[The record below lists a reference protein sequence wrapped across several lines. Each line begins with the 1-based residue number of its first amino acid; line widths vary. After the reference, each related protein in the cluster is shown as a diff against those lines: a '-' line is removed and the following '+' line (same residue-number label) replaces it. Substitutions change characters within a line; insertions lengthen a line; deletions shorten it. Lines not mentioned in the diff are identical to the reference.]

1 MRVKIV
7 ARLIAVAVFVLCGA
21 AKGEVVTFRFTGS
34 VTSGS
39 YMAAPGSPIT
49 GTFSYETSHNERRK
63 DLPPGYNRTYAD
75 YGFTTPFNMSASTN
89 GHAIATDGMNVAV
102 FNNNGGADMVTVSAY
117 PAIVD
122 GTTYAA
128 GSFGLV
134 LVTASGNTGVLHN
147 THLPRSYDVSQF
159 DRGLSYGHLQT
170 DGSQTGQLLQFT
182 IDAID
187 VVTP

>member
-1 MRVKIV
+1 MR
-7 ARLIAVAVFVLCGA
+7 
-21 AKGEVVTFRFTGS
+21 
-34 VTSGS
+34 
-39 YMAAPGSPIT
+39 
-49 GTFSYETSHNERRK
+49 
-63 DLPPGYNRTYAD
+63 GYNHTYAD
-75 YGFTTPFNMSASTN
+75 YAFTSPFDLSASTN
-89 GHAIATDGMNVAV
+89 SHAIATSAMSVAV

-122 GTTYAA
+122 GTTYAG

-147 THLPRSYDVSQF
+147 TRLPRSYDVSQF
-159 DRGLSYGHLQT
+159 DRGLSYGYLQT

-187 VVTP
+187 VVSP